1 MEFPSVIVTI
11 VVVIILI
18 LFCSFYCKN
27 VDTKRTGNRQPAQPN
42 GSIFVTESTLTAC
55 PVNSAYLS
63 SQQSTSEQPVGYG
76 WRNMLRFAQKDSPPS
91 YEEVMAQSAASSL
104 SPLSETY
111 PKQPTQNP
119 AL

>member
-1 MEFPSVIVTI
+1 MEYPSVILTI

-18 LFCSFYCKN
+18 SFCSFCCKN
-27 VDTKRTGNRQPAQPN
+27 LNTKRTGNQQPAQPN
-42 GSIFVTESTLTAC
+42 GSIFVTESTLTAY

-63 SQQSTSEQPVGYG
+63 SQQSTSEQPVGFG
-76 WRNMLRFAQKDSPPS
+76 WQNMPRYAQTDSPPS